1 MNAVKDV
8 LDRSIVEPMPPF
20 PGLDRVIAR
29 ERRRRR
35 TRRLAAACGTA
46 VAMLAVIGVVA
57 SVGMTLRSAV
67 DSNVALPADPS
78 PSSPTAGPSPSP
90 SARVPETEAETGAR
104 LTSTFQA
111 RLSTVVPGALASF
124 GSPMM
129 TNRVTFAGYLTFFS
143 KGTLS
148 SPAGSAGFGRYAL
161 RPTPG
166 VTPSDPPNIVTYKG
180 LTENVF
186 GGCDGM
192 FTINTL
198 NSNGIAGD
206 PAPGARQ
213 CDERP
218 GLAGSRV
225 AVGQFLGDGVIEY
238 TVTVV
243 FTDGS
248 ALMGVV
254 TTNGAGATPPLTP
267 DQLAEML
274 ADPSLAP

>member
-8 LDRSIVEPMPPF
+8 LDSSIVEPMPPF
-20 PGLDRVIAR
+20 PGLDLVIAR

-35 TRRLAAACGTA
+35 GRRLVAACGSA
-46 VAMLAVIGVVA
+46 VALVAVVA
-57 SVGMTLRSAV
+57 FVGTTLQAGPGPS
-67 DSNVALPADPS
+67 VALPADPS
-78 PSSPTAGPSPSP
+78 SSSPTDGPASPSP
-90 SARVPETEAETGAR
+90 SAAPETEAETGYR
-104 LTSTFQA
+104 LASTFQT

-124 GSPMM
+124 GLSMV
-129 TNRVTFAGYLTFFS
+129 TNFVTFDGYLTFFT

-148 SPAGSAGFGRYAL
+148 SPAGSAGFGLYAL

-166 VTPSDPPNIVTYKG
+166 GTPSDPPGVITYKG
-180 LTENVF
+180 LAENVF
-186 GGCDGM
+186 GGCAGM
-192 FTINTL
+192 FTMNTL
-198 NSNGIAGD
+198 NSNGVAGE

-218 GLAGSRV
+218 GPAGSRV

-243 FTDGS
+243 FADGS
-248 ALMGVV
+248 ALMGIA
-254 TTNGAGATPPLTP
+254 TTNGTGATSPLTP
-267 DQLAEML
+267 DQLAEIL

>member
-1 MNAVKDV
+1 MNAIKDV

-29 ERRRRR
+29 ERRRCR
-35 TRRLAAACGTA
+35 TRRLAAACGSA
-46 VAMLAVIGVVA
+46 VAVLAVIGVVA
-57 SVGMTLRSAV
+57 SVGTTVRSGL
-67 DSNVALPADPS
+67 DPNVALPADPS
-78 PSSPTAGPSPSP
+78 PSPPTAGPSPSP

-104 LTSTFQA
+104 LTSTFQT
-111 RLSTVVPGALASF
+111 RLSTVVPSSLASF
-124 GSPMM
+124 GSPMT
-129 TNRVTFAGYLTFFS
+129 TNFVTFAEYLTFFG

-148 SPAGSAGFGRYAL
+148 SPAGSAGFALYAL

-166 VTPSDPPNIVTYKG
+166 VTPSDPPNVVTYKG
-180 LTENVF
+180 LAENVF
-186 GGCDGM
+186 AGCDGM

-218 GLAGSRV
+218 GPAGSRV

-254 TTNGAGATPPLTP
+254 ATNGAGATPPLTP